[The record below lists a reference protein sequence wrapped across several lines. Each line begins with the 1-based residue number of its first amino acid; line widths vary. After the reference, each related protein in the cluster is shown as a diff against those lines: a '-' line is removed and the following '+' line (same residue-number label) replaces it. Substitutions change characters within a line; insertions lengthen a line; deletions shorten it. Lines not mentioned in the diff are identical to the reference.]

1 MLVALIL
8 VPVAATGEDYV
19 TVAVASNFT
28 ATARDIAAR
37 FAEQS
42 EYEVRITAAS
52 TGKLYAQILNGAP
65 FEVLLAADAE
75 RPERLETSG
84 AGVPETRFSYALG
97 ALVLWSR
104 QVDDCRA
111 ALHSS
116 DGGRIAIANPETAP
130 YGAAAKSF
138 LLHSGLWESLRGRLV
153 IGENIAQTL
162 QFAASGNAQLG
173 FIAGSQ
179 LQAPSLPAA
188 SCTWPIPETMHD
200 PIDQQAILLQRGAAS
215 EGAKSFLA
223 FLRSSAGRAIIRR
236 HGYSLP
242 EVKE

>member
-1 MLVALIL
+1 LIL

-19 TVAVASNFT
+19 TVAVASNFA

-42 EYEVRITAAS
+42 DYDIRITAAS
-52 TGKLYAQILNGAP
+52 TGKLYAQIVNGAP
-65 FEVLLAADAE
+65 FDVLLAADAE
-75 RPERLETSG
+75 RPQRLERSG
-84 AGVPETRFSYALG
+84 AGVPGTRFTYALG

-104 QVDDCRA
+104 QVEDCRA
-111 ALHSS
+111 ALHGD

-138 LLHSGLWESLRGRLV
+138 LQRSGLWESLRGRLV
-153 IGENIAQTL
+153 VGENIGQTL
-162 QFAASGNAQLG
+162 QFAASGNAELG
-173 FIAGSQ
+173 FIARSQ

-188 SCTWPIPETMHD
+188 SCSWPIPDTMHA

-215 EGAKSFLA
+215 AGAKSFLA
-223 FLRSSAGRAIIRR
+223 FLRGDAGRAIIRR

>member
-1 MLVALIL
+1 LIL
-8 VPVAATGEDYV
+8 APVAATGEDYV
-19 TVAVASNFT
+19 TVAVASNFA
-28 ATARDIAAR
+28 ATARDIAAQ
-37 FAEQS
+37 FAEESDYQ
-42 EYEVRITAAS
+42 VRITAAS
-52 TGKLYAQILNGAP
+52 TGKLYAQIVNGAP
-65 FEVLLAADAE
+65 FDVLLAADAA
-75 RPERLETSG
+75 RPRRLESDG
-84 AGVPETRFSYALG
+84 QGVPGSRFTYALG

-111 ALHSS
+111 ALQDN

-138 LLHSGLWESLRGRLV
+138 LQQSGQWESLQGRLV

-179 LQAPSLPAA
+179 LQAPSLPPA
-188 SCTWPIPETMHD
+188 SCSWPVPHTMHA
-200 PIDQQAILLQRGAAS
+200 PIDQQAILLQRGAES
-215 EGAKSFLA
+215 EGAKSFLR
-223 FLRSSAGRAIIRR
+223 FLRGDAGRAIIRQ